1 MTPRLRRIQRRANQL
16 APRMSEW
23 RRHLHMNPEPS
34 MKEFDTAAF
43 VADRLREIGVA
54 EVQTGIGE
62 TGVVGLVRGKG
73 RKTVGLRADMDA
85 LELEE
90 KSTVP
95 YRSRRPG
102 LMHACGHD
110 GHVAG
115 LLGVAAILQGMRDTL
130 PGNVKLVFQPGEE
143 GLGGAKR
150 MIEDGVLESPNV
162 SAMGALHVDTEVKIG
177 EMAIRRG
184 YNCAQ
189 TDDIYMTII
198 GKTGH
203 AARPDKGVDAIA
215 VASLALVAI
224 QQFIGRHTNALDRK
238 LVTFGVIRGGSRHN
252 ILADEVEVIGTL
264 RTLEP
269 AGREAILRFL
279 TKELRRFVGTMGA
292 SLRIRIEE
300 GYPPAVNDDRMVDVI
315 EQMGADLLG
324 EKRVVRPPQPVLGGE
339 DFAYFGLAGVPSAML
354 GLGIFDEEKGFTAPG
369 HNSRFDFDDLAALPV
384 GATLLSELAFRMLD
398 TF

>member
-1 MTPRLRRIQRRANQL
+1 MTPRLKQLQRRARGL
-16 APRMSEW
+16 ASQMSEW
-23 RRHLHMNPEPS
+23 RRHLHMNPESS

-43 VADRLREIGVA
+43 VADRLRELSVA
-54 EVQTGIGE
+54 EVQSGVGK
-62 TGVVGLVRGKG
+62 TGVVGLVRGRG

-85 LELEE
+85 LELGE
-90 KSTVP
+90 KNTVP

-115 LLGVAAILQGMRDTL
+115 LLGVAAILQGMRDVL

-143 GLGGAKR
+143 GLGGAKL
-150 MIEDGVLESPNV
+150 MIEDGVLENPKV
-162 SAMGALHVDTEVKIG
+162 SAMGALHVDTDVKIG
-177 EMAIRRG
+177 AMAIRRG
-184 YNCAQ
+184 FNCAQ
-189 TDDIYMTII
+189 TDDVYMTIV

-252 ILADEVEVIGTL
+252 ILADEVEVIGTI

-269 AGREAILRFL
+269 EGRQKIMGFL
-279 TKELRRFVGTMGA
+279 TKELRKFVGTMGA

-300 GYPPAVNDDRMVDVI
+300 GYPPAVNDGRMVDVI
-315 EQMGADLLG
+315 EAMGAELLG
-324 EKRVVRPPQPVLGGE
+324 ERNIVRPPQPVLGGE

-354 GLGIFDEEKGFTAPG
+354 GLGIYDEAKGFTAPG
-369 HNSRFDFDDLAALPV
+369 HNSRFDFDDLAALPI
-384 GATLLSELAFRMLD
+384 GATLLSELAFRMLE

>member
-1 MTPRLRRIQRRANQL
+1 MTPRLRQLQHRAHQL
-16 APRMSEW
+16 APQMSGW
-23 RRHLHMNPEPS
+23 RRHFHMNPEPS

-54 EVQTGIGE
+54 EVQTGVGE
-62 TGVVGLVRGKG
+62 TGVVGLIRGKG

-90 KSTVP
+90 KSSAP

-143 GLGGAKR
+143 GLGGAKL
-150 MIEDGVLESPNV
+150 MIEDGVLESPKV
-162 SAMGALHVDTEVKIG
+162 SAMGALHVDTDVKIG

-189 TDDIYMTII
+189 TDDVYMTIV

-252 ILADEVEVIGTL
+252 ILADEVEVIGTI

-269 AGREAILRFL
+269 AGREAIIRFL

-292 SLRIRIEE
+292 GLRIRIEE

-324 EKRVVRPPQPVLGGE
+324 EKKVVRPPQPVLGGE

-354 GLGIFDEEKGFTAPG
+354 GLGILDEEKGFTAPG
-369 HNSRFDFDDLAALPV
+369 HNSRFDFDDLAALPI
-384 GATLLSELAFRMLD
+384 GATLLSELAFRMLE